1 MTTFPVDR
9 RRCMLDGIAALR
21 DATRALRGSG
31 AGRRGEGSEGERGA
45 LFDLA
50 ALADRLASFADD
62 QGEDDWE
69 QFWITERDVATLRG
83 HVTSLAAAPRGLSAA
98 TIPAMQA
105 LADRLAVLVQ
115 PAHDV
120 SY

>member
-1 MTTFPVDR
+1 MTAFPPDR

-21 DATRALRGSG
+21 DATRALRGGG
-31 AGRRGEGSEGERGA
+31 AARRGEGSEGERGA

-69 QFWITERDVATLRG
+69 QFWITERDVATLRR
-83 HVTSLAAAPRGLSAA
+83 HVTSLGSAPRGLR
-98 TIPAMQA
+98 TLTLPAMQA
-105 LADRLAVLVQ
+105 LADRLAALVQ

>member
-1 MTTFPVDR
+1 
-9 RRCMLDGIAALR
+9 MLDGIAALR
-21 DATRALRGSG
+21 DATRALRGGG
-31 AGRRGEGSEGERGA
+31 AARNGDAGEGERGA
-45 LFDLA
+45 LFELA

-69 QFWITERDVATLRG
+69 QFWITERDVATLRR
-83 HVTSLAAAPRGLSAA
+83 HVTSLGSAPRGLR
-98 TIPAMQA
+98 TLTLPAMQA
-105 LADRLAVLVQ
+105 LADRLAELVQ